1 MEIVRTTFLYLRQGG
16 WIMIPLATASIVL
29 WTLMLERL
37 VYLRTLRRQ
46 DLTIDDAIRVVRGG
60 APFVEGE
67 GLRARLVRSFLE
79 RRTGLA
85 RLDVDILRR
94 CAMREQPGL
103 SKFLAVIAVL
113 VAVAPLLGLLG
124 TVLGMIE
131 TFQVISVF
139 GTGNANAMAS
149 GISIA
154 LITTEAGLLIA
165 VPGLLLS
172 GILMQQS
179 ARLRTQ
185 LEEDLTILTRIV
197 RRSNHSDRPRP
208 DELRYADV
216 REGHRR
222 RQSAS
227 ATVPAPAM
235 AGSEGSNG

>member
-1 MEIVRTTFLYLRQGG
+1 MEAISTTFHYLRQGG
-16 WIMIPLATASIVL
+16 WIMIPLAIASIVL

-37 VYLRTLRRQ
+37 GSLRTLRRQ
-46 DLTIDDAIRVVRGG
+46 DLTIDDAIRGVRIGVEL
-60 APFVEGE
+60 VEGE
-67 GLRARLVRSFLE
+67 GLRARLVRSFLA
-79 RRTGLA
+79 RRSGFA
-85 RLDVDILRR
+85 ALDVDVLRQ
-94 CAMREQPGL
+94 CALREQPGL
-103 SKFLAVIAVL
+103 SRFLAMIGVL

-139 GTGNANAMAS
+139 GTGNASAMAS

-172 GILMQQS
+172 GVLMQQS

-197 RRSNHSDRPRP
+197 RRSNHSNRAAP
-208 DELRYADV
+208 DERKYGDACNGPTGSDAAATT
-216 REGHRR
+216 
-222 RQSAS
+222 AS
-227 ATVPAPAM
+227 VPAM
-235 AGSEGSNG
+235 ACSEGSSG

>member
-1 MEIVRTTFLYLRQGG
+1 MYLKQGG
-16 WIMIPLATASIVL
+16 WIMIPLAVASIVL

-37 VYLRTLRRQ
+37 SYLRALKRQ
-46 DLTIDDAIRVVRGG
+46 DLSVEDAIRAVRSG
-60 APFVEGE
+60 ASSVDGT

-79 RRTGLA
+79 KRSGFA
-85 RLDVDILRR
+85 ALDVDMLRQS
-94 CAMREQPGL
+94 AMQKQPALGRSL
-103 SKFLAVIAVL
+103 PMIAVL

-139 GTGNANAMAS
+139 GTGNANAMAN

-172 GILMQQS
+172 GILMQQA

-185 LEEDLTILTRIV
+185 LEEDLTILTRVV
-197 RRSNHSDRPRP
+197 RRSNHDRCSRI
-208 DELRYADV
+208 DELRHGDACRDHGKQKPL
-216 REGHRR
+216 ETPDP
-222 RQSAS
+222 
-227 ATVPAPAM
+227 ATAM
-235 AGSEGSNG
+235 AVSEVGGR

>member
-1 MEIVRTTFLYLRQGG
+1 MEIVRTTFSYLRQGG
-16 WIMIPLATASIVL
+16 WIMMPLAIASIVL

-37 VYLRTLRRQ
+37 AYLRTLRRQ
-46 DLTIDDAIRVVRGG
+46 DLTIDDATRVVRSGT
-60 APFVEGE
+60 PFVEGE

-79 RRTGLA
+79 RCTGFA
-85 RLDVDILRR
+85 RLDVDILRQ
-94 CAMREQPGL
+94 CAMREQPAL
-103 SKFLAVIAVL
+103 SRFLATIAVL

-139 GTGNANAMAS
+139 GTGNASAMAS
-149 GISIA
+149 GISVA
-154 LITTEAGLLIA
+154 LITTEAGLLVA

-197 RRSNHSDRPRP
+197 RRSNHSNSSRRG
-208 DELRYADV
+208 EMRHGEA
-216 REGHRR
+216 RNGHKPGH
-222 RQSAS
+222 S
-227 ATVPAPAM
+227 ATAAVPVPAM
-235 AGSEGSNG
+235 ADLEGGSR